1 MKSKKALTL
10 IIASVIMGAFGQLF
24 LKLGVNSLGGIDVS
38 VIGIA
43 TLLFTPMVFL
53 GLLLYFISTITWLM
67 ALSKVELSFAYPFV
81 ASGYGIVTYFGWQFL
96 GETISAIR
104 IIGIITIIIG
114 VLFVS
119 KSMKK

>member
-10 IIASVIMGAFGQLF
+10 ILASVIMGAFGQLF

-38 VIGIA
+38 VIGIV

-96 GETISAIR
+96 NETISAIR